1 MARLQWWLF
10 IVDFIVFNV
19 VNVIVVIYH
28 DNDND
33 NDNDNFENC
42 DASCSSCKI

>member
-33 NDNDNFENC
+33 NFENC